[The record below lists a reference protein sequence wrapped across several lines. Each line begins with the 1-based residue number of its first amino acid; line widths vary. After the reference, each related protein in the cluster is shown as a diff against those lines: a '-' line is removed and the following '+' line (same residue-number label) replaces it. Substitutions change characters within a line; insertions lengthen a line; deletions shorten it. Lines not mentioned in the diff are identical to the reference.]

1 MSIDLYLIILYS
13 PSMNYFTIHR
23 KVNMN
28 NTVKLGDVVLVG
40 YGSGDYPKLRLARII
55 KLLSTYTINMYTSE
69 MNRKFKIRFIKSG
82 VTEYGSEKGVTRFE
96 KDIIKNFGS
105 QNCKF
110 TLEKLVKQFKK
121 EYRNQK
127 RAKAS

>member
-1 MSIDLYLIILYS
+1 
-13 PSMNYFTIHR
+13 MNYFTIHR

-121 EYRNQK
+121 EYRK
-127 RAKAS
+127 EEKLSKARAKIRAT

>member
-1 MSIDLYLIILYS
+1 
-13 PSMNYFTIHR
+13 MNYFTIHR
-23 KVNMN
+23 KVNMV
-28 NTVKLGDVVLVG
+28 TLGDVVLVG

-55 KLLSTYTINMYTSE
+55 KLLPYPSGYVD
-69 MNRKFKIRFIKSG
+69 KFRIRFIKSG
-82 VTEYGSEKGVTRFE
+82 VTEYGSEKGVNRFE

>member
-1 MSIDLYLIILYS
+1 MV
-13 PSMNYFTIHR
+13 T
-23 KVNMN
+23 
-28 NTVKLGDVVLVG
+28 LGDVILVG
-40 YGSGDYPKLRLARII
+40 YGCGDYPKLRVARVI
-55 KLLSTYTINMYTSE
+55 KVLPWPSGYVN
-69 MNRKFKIRFIKSG
+69 KFRIRFIPPG
-82 VTEYGSEKGVTRFE
+82 EVAEYGSERGVIRYE

>member
-1 MSIDLYLIILYS
+1 
-13 PSMNYFTIHR
+13 MNYLKVHR
-23 KVNMN
+23 KVNMV
-28 NTVKLGDVVLVG
+28 TLGDVVLVG

-55 KLLSTYTINMYTSE
+55 KLLPTYKVDMHTSE
-69 MNRKFKIRFIKSG
+69 INRKFRIRFIKSG
-82 VTEYGSEKGVTRFE
+82 VTEYGSEKGVNRFE

>member
-1 MSIDLYLIILYS
+1 MV
-13 PSMNYFTIHR
+13 T
-23 KVNMN
+23 
-28 NTVKLGDVVLVG
+28 LGDVVLVG
-40 YGSGDYPKLRLARII
+40 YGSGDYPKLKLARII
-55 KLLSTYTINMYTSE
+55 KLLPSFAINQ
-69 MNRKFKIRFIKSG
+69 KFRIRFIKSG

-121 EYRNQK
+121 EF
-127 RAKAS
+127 RAKERQAKK

>member
-1 MSIDLYLIILYS
+1 
-13 PSMNYFTIHR
+13 MNYFTIHR

-121 EYRNQK
+121 EYRTQK

>member
-1 MSIDLYLIILYS
+1 
-13 PSMNYFTIHR
+13 MNYFTIHR

-82 VTEYGSEKGVTRFE
+82 VTEYGSEKGVTRFD

>member
-1 MSIDLYLIILYS
+1 
-13 PSMNYFTIHR
+13 MNYFTIHR

-55 KLLSTYTINMYTSE
+55 KLLPSFAINQ
-69 MNRKFKIRFIKSG
+69 KFRIRFIKSG

-121 EYRNQK
+121 EYRDQK